1 MKEIDSKEMSLRF
14 GSFIQEGR
22 FRKKYTQRDMAALL
36 GISQVYY
43 CHIEQGKRTVDFFLA
58 VEICKK
64 LDLDINDFV
73 KTL

>member
-1 MKEIDSKEMSLRF
+1 MKEAGIKEISLRF

-36 GISQVYY
+36 DISQVYY

-64 LDLDINDFV
+64 LDLDINDFI
-73 KTL
+73 KSL

>member
-1 MKEIDSKEMSLRF
+1 MKDVASKEISLRF

-22 FRKKYTQRDMAALL
+22 MRKTYTQREMAALL
-36 GISQVYY
+36 DISQVYY

-64 LDLDINDFV
+64 LDLDINDFI